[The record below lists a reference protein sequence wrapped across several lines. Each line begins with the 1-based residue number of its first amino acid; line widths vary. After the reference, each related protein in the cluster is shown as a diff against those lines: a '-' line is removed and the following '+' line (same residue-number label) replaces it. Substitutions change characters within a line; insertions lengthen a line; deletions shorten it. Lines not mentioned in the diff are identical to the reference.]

1 MRRKKIIIAIVI
13 GVLVLAVVYQFF
25 IKEEKPN
32 FTLAEVGRGNIVQ
45 EVSETGQVQE
55 GEEINLSF
63 QNSGALKEIYV
74 KVGDEVES
82 GQHLAK
88 LDTSQLAIQL
98 SQARAALEVIEA
110 QKDNAQ
116 ISLESARQKLEDT
129 RATAN
134 EKLGKAYKDALNI
147 LDDAYLK
154 IYNSDNYIGLLKR
167 TYFDRGDSQSM
178 AILEDKI
185 EIEKALDSAKFYINQ
200 AKNSSNNEDIDI
212 ALEKVAEALL
222 KTKAALEEAR
232 NMAETVAYRE
242 IVSTTDKNTLDT
254 HSLNINTAYSNLVSS
269 QATISLTKI
278 TNQADINSV
287 KAQVATLESQLQEN
301 QGGLY
306 QAQINQA
313 QAQIQLLENQ
323 IEDSYLK
330 SPTSGQIT
338 KINKKIGEVVQP
350 LSQDAVIS
358 LLPSSPFEIEV
369 NIYEG
374 DIVKIK
380 VGDEVEISFIAF
392 PDKIFKG
399 KVITIDPA
407 EKILE
412 GVIYYEVKIIFD
424 EEIPQDLKTGMSA
437 DVKIITASKENVLV
451 VPEGAIEK
459 KDGKK
464 FIEILKG
471 KKSEER
477 EIETGLEGSNGLVEI
492 ISGVAEGEKVII
504 R

>member
-1 MRRKKIIIAIVI
+1 MRRKKIIIAIIV
-13 GVLVLAVVYQFF
+13 GVLVIAVVYQLFF
-25 IKEEKPN
+25 KKEKPN
-32 FTLAEVGRGNIVQ
+32 FTLAEVKIGNVVQ

-63 QNSGALKEIYV
+63 KSSGALKEIYV

-82 GQHLAK
+82 GQYLVK
-88 LDTSQLAIQL
+88 LDTSQLEIQL

-110 QKDNAQ
+110 QKGDAQ

-129 RATAN
+129 TATAN
-134 EKLGKAYKDALNI
+134 EKLRKAHKDALNI

-154 IYNSDNYIGLLKR
+154 IYNSDNFIGLLKR
-167 TYFDRGDSQSM
+167 TYFERGDSQSITVM
-178 AILEDKI
+178 EDKI
-185 EIEKALDSAKFYINQ
+185 EIEKALESAKFYIDQ

-212 ALEKVAEALL
+212 ALEKVAEAVL
-222 KTKAALEEAR
+222 KTRAALEEAR
-232 NMAETVAYRE
+232 NMAETVTYRE
-242 IVSTTDKNTLDT
+242 LVSATDKSTLDT
-254 HSLNINTAYSNLVSS
+254 HSLNINTAYSNIVSS
-269 QATISLTKI
+269 RASISLTKT
-278 TNQADINSV
+278 TNQTDINSV
-287 KAQVATLESQLQEN
+287 KSQIATLESQLQEN

-380 VGDEVEISFIAF
+380 VGDQVEISFIAF

-437 DVKIITASKENVLV
+437 DVKIITATKENVLV